1 MTAMQVRSNKTTLHA
16 RVGAY
21 RPAADGIGGDLAL
34 EVLENTTKSPD
45 DDFIRPAPGSTLQT
59 YISADPAIAAGSRV
73 AVELK
78 YLGGPRGGRA
88 IVQSIK
94 PIP

>member
-1 MTAMQVRSNKTTLHA
+1 MQVRTNKTVLHA
-16 RVGAY
+16 IVGAY
-21 RPAADGIGGDLAL
+21 QPAADGIGGDLAL
-34 EVLENTTKSPD
+34 EVVANATKSPA
-45 DDFIRPAPGSTLQT
+45 DDFIRPAPGSTLRT
-59 YISADPAIAAGSRV
+59 YISEDPAIAAGSKV